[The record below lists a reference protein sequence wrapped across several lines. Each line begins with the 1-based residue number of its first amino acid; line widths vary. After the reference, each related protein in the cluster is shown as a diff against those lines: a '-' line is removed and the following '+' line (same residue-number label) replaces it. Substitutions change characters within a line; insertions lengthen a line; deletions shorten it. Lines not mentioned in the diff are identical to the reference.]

1 MKLAVHVHTGSWHD
15 VGRMEDYM
23 ALTNNGEEQI

>member
-1 MKLAVHVHTGSWHD
+1 MKLAVHIHRGRWHD

-23 ALTNNGEEQI
+23 ALTANEEEKL